1 MQNISFINH
10 WQYTLLNAVDKDDA
24 QHHVAVI
31 KRKRYYIMK
40 QTDLKHFM
48 NTSKSIQKLVG
59 FLGVWTLLL
68 SAISSSTTVA
78 SSLNPLAEDGGAI
91 PPDSPAVAVSALES
105 SVKGIY
111 KKKWTIL
118 WLSCPGWLV
127 VIMIHHHC
135 IWNKPICAQSL
146 STNAKG
152 CWCFGQM
159 LWILWEGGGTH
170 LADTFNMWSCSCKI
184 FNAIPWF
191 NHNWAMILSMVM
203 HVSEN

>member
-1 MQNISFINH
+1 
-10 WQYTLLNAVDKDDA
+10 
-24 QHHVAVI
+24 
-31 KRKRYYIMK
+31 MK

-111 KKKWTIL
+111 KKSEPFYDCRVLVDWL
-118 WLSCPGWLV
+118 WLWFTIIVFGTSPYVLNHSQQMPKDVGALV
-127 VIMIHHHC
+127 KCCEYCEKAGVP
-135 IWNKPICAQSL
+135 IWQTPLTCEAVHAKFSMQSRDL
-146 STNAKG
+146 ITT
-152 CWCFGQM
+152 
-159 LWILWEGGGTH
+159 EP
-170 LADTFNMWSCSCKI
+170 WSCQWLCMCQRTRAFI
-184 FNAIPWF
+184 F
-191 NHNWAMILSMVM
+191 AMLLSSSAMD
-203 HVSEN
+203 NLLLLC

>member
-1 MQNISFINH
+1 ML
-10 WQYTLLNAVDKDDA
+10 WTKDDA
-24 QHHVAVI
+24 QHHVALI

-111 KKKWTIL
+111 KKSEPFYDCRVLVDWL
-118 WLSCPGWLV
+118 WLWFTIIVFGTSPYVLNHSQQMPKDVGALV
-127 VIMIHHHC
+127 KC
-135 IWNKPICAQSL
+135 SFWNTVRRRGYPS
-146 STNAKG
+146 G
-152 CWCFGQM
+152 R
-159 LWILWEGGGTH
+159 H
-170 LADTFNMWSCSCKI
+170 L
-184 FNAIPWF
+184 
-191 NHNWAMILSMVM
+191 
-203 HVSEN
+203 

>member
-1 MQNISFINH
+1 
-10 WQYTLLNAVDKDDA
+10 
-24 QHHVAVI
+24 
-31 KRKRYYIMK
+31 MK

-159 LWILWEGGGTH
+159 LLLEYCEKAGVPIWQTPLTCEAVHAKFSMQSRDLITTEP
-170 LADTFNMWSCSCKI
+170 WSCQWLCMCQRTRAFI
-184 FNAIPWF
+184 F
-191 NHNWAMILSMVM
+191 AMLLSSSAMD
-203 HVSEN
+203 NLLLLC